1 MIQLQL
7 SPETPLARDGAHAT
21 RSVAQART
29 THHLAA
35 VHHETEGYFPDRSLV
50 KGSLP
55 ANIGCI
61 PFKKV

>member
-1 MIQLQL
+1 MIQLPL

-35 VHHETEGYFPDRSLV
+35 ALHETEGYFPGGTFV
-50 KGSLP
+50 KG
-55 ANIGCI
+55 I
-61 PFKKV
+61 PLQTLDASHSKK